1 MAGPAPDSSSNWLQI
16 GLVIGEVLLAA
27 LFGFQRWLMGKVWDT
42 LATKQHVTDEIGRFH
57 QMDIVA
63 DEEMVRTRIEPV
75 EREQRRLNE
84 TIENWRR
91 EWREDLR
98 SSVADLRSDI
108 RVSMQELLKEARKP

>member
-42 LATKQHVTDEIGRFH
+42 LATKQHVTDEISRFH
-57 QMDIVA
+57 QMDVKA
-63 DEEMVRTRIEPV
+63 DEEMIRSRIGPV
-75 EREQRRLNE
+75 EAEQRRLND
-84 TIENWRR
+84 TIENWRK

-98 SSVADLRSDI
+98 NSVGDLRSDI
-108 RVSMQELLKEARKP
+108 RMSMQELLQKARKP